1 MPNRNLI
8 LSGIMAIAA
17 MMPLTARA
25 IEFHHPEGPF
35 VPTHNCTCRF
45 DGGEVSLG
53 QRHCIHTAHGPRS
66 ALCVMEQNV
75 TSWRL
80 SNEGCPQAMLYSPS
94 AIRSSTN

>member
-1 MPNRNLI
+1 MPNRKLI
-8 LSGIMAIAA
+8 LSGLLALAA
-17 MMPLTARA
+17 VMPLTARA

-45 DGGEVSLG
+45 DGADVPLGERRCL
-53 QRHCIHTAHGPRS
+53 HTANGPRS

-80 SNEGCPQAMLYSPS
+80 GNEECPQATLS
-94 AIRSSTN
+94 APRS

>member
-1 MPNRNLI
+1 MPNRHLL
-8 LSGIMAIAA
+8 LSGILAIAA
-17 MMPLTARA
+17 LLPLTARA
-25 IEFHHPEGPF
+25 IEFHHSEGPF

-45 DGGEVSLG
+45 DGGEVPLG
-53 QRHCIHTAHGPRS
+53 QRHCIHTADGPRS